1 MPPFAASDSAATPE
15 TSSSAPV
22 EIVSIDEISLD
33 DVEIVSGGRT
43 LRGNIQMAVSG
54 RRLDIRRADFT
65 ADDTP
70 ISVTGRIDDPAGP
83 TGELTIRG
91 ASLDVLRL
99 VSFASDFSTG
109 GMPSD
114 ARPSSPS
121 APDAVPMNLKL
132 SLETERAVLGTLV
145 LDALAGSARVT
156 DEAVTLDP
164 IAFGGVRRQG
174 ERLADADAR
183 RHAGLQAERVTLR
196 HRPRGADE
204 IRRPPRSR
212 DGTL

>member
-1 MPPFAASDSAATPE
+1 MR
-15 TSSSAPV
+15 PV
-22 EIVSIDEISLD
+22 EIVSIDAISLD

-83 TGELTIRG
+83 TGELAIRG

-99 VSFASDFSTG
+99 VSFASDFSAAR
-109 GMPSD
+109 MPTATTS
-114 ARPSSPS
+114 RGPS
-121 APDAVPMNLKL
+121 APDAVPMNLTL
-132 SLETERAVLGTLV
+132 SIQTDRAVLGTLV
-145 LDALAGSARVT
+145 LEALAGSARVT

-164 IAFGGVRRQG
+164 IAFGAFGGQAKG
-174 ERLADADAR
+174 SLGLTLADTPGFRLRASLSGLDLAALTKF
-183 RHAGLQAERVTLR
+183 AG
-196 HRPRGADE
+196 HP
-204 IRRPPRSR
+204 IS
-212 DGTL
+212 